1 MPDITR
7 EDVEHIA
14 RLARIKLRRPEGV
27 GAPTGVSGLTDEVTK
42 LTGELGSILTYV
54 SKLNEIDTTGVE
66 PTAQVTGL
74 EAGEFVHM
82 FGDVHLYSNHFD
94 QAKEQ
99 MVREPRDFPTLKLNK
114 ERKEIDDF
122 VFEDIQIENYDP
134 HPPIKAEIANI
145 GGFDKK
151 DPKLF
156 TMKN

>member
-66 PTAQVTGL
+66 PT
-74 EAGEFVHM
+74 M
-82 FGDVHLYSNHFD
+82 FG
-94 QAKEQ
+94 QQ
-99 MVREPRDFPTLKLNK
+99 PRRETVGAPTETSGVTRLEN
-114 ERKEIDDF
+114 
-122 VFEDIQIENYDP
+122 VFR
-134 HPPIKAEIANI
+134 
-145 GGFDKK
+145 K
-151 DPKLF
+151 DPTSLDELRGAQWWEGNPHDLVEAAPSSDGEYVKVKGI
-156 TMKN
+156 MADK